1 MSHSS
6 SRKRV
11 LDDSL
16 PLAHRASHARSCV
29 NHVAARLNISRE
41 QLIELLARETGVDL
55 NSPDNLDDLLRA
67 FQHMESLHDI
77 EQ

>member
-29 NHVAARLNISRE
+29 NHVAARLSISRE
-41 QLIELLARETGVDL
+41 QLMELLAKETGVDL
-55 NSPDNLDDLLRA
+55 NSPGNRDDLLRA
-67 FQHMESLHDI
+67 FQHMESLHVVK
-77 EQ
+77 Q